1 MVHQRG
7 ASCWRTQD
15 KQPTYD
21 LTDRNGG
28 DAGPKVRAAAL
39 ALLAVAI
46 LAANTARGDLIS
58 FGDIVWPGG
67 FPHRQ
72 HQQDHIA
79 RDDARIDEVFP
90 IKHQCSEVPVLIH
103 AQRRTVERMV
113 ESCNALKWA
122 DDRFHALMQT
132 NPGDAVAR
140 ANVYGH
146 LTTAMEMFVLDL
158 DDPEHENY
166 LQEFWSTDRAGVYLD
181 GVSLVG
187 QREGM
192 GERERENN
200 HILFLSVEVHEYVH
214 HLQLTVLP
222 VLNFESFLAIWLE
235 GFASYI
241 QNEYELAVFRP
252 GWYGPL
258 GSFDH
263 LEWEYIEE
271 ALVRR
276 SVRLNGLPPL
286 TAFLDWQD
294 IRAELSG
301 YTPTQIIYYWGAW
314 LFRFLVEVH
323 PQELVRLKEVLEG
336 GREVDAYDLM
346 TRLND
351 DWYDWDE
358 TLATLSVV
366 DAPEP
371 IVVRRGG
378 GVEIYLDQLFRTIN
392 ELTFEVSAIARL
404 STNDNPWYDDTPPN
418 VHVNEKRARIIPN
431 SLGTWMFTITATNI
445 DGESAE
451 LPFTVTVERGLEL
464 THLIV
469 IRDSLSTAE
478 GRTVVNLNHYFDSVE
493 SIAFTAEST
502 NAEVATVEVTMEGR
516 LIVTAISPGSAE
528 ITVRATSSDLRREH
542 TFAITVTDEC
552 PPWLCKD
559 VLSGWRKA
567 LLL

>member
-1 MVHQRG
+1 MLK
-7 ASCWRTQD
+7 A
-15 KQPTYD
+15 
-21 LTDRNGG
+21 
-28 DAGPKVRAAAL
+28 RAAAF
-39 ALLAVAI
+39 ALLALAI
-46 LAANTARGDLIS
+46 LAANSARGDVIS
-58 FGDIVWPGG
+58 FDGVVVGPSSFLHDRR
-67 FPHRQ
+67 HRL
-72 HQQDHIA
+72 DHIA

-113 ESCNALKWA
+113 ESCSALKWA
-122 DDRFHALMQT
+122 EDRFHALMQT
-132 NPGDAVAR
+132 NPEDAVASV
-140 ANVYGH
+140 NVYGH

-158 DDPEHENY
+158 DDPEYKNY
-166 LQEFWSTDRAGVYLD
+166 LQEFWNEKRAGVYLD
-181 GVSLVG
+181 GVALVG
-187 QREGM
+187 DRDGL
-192 GERERENN
+192 GERERE
-200 HILFLSVEVHEYVH
+200 HYRMSFLSVEVHEYVH
-214 HLQLTVLP
+214 HLQLTVLS

-235 GFASYI
+235 GFATYI
-241 QNEYELAVFRP
+241 QYEYELSVFRP

-258 GSFDH
+258 GSYDH
-263 LEWEYIEE
+263 LGWEYIEE
-271 ALVRR
+271 VVVRP
-276 SVRLNGLPPL
+276 SVRLSGLPQL

-294 IRAELSG
+294 IQAELAG
-301 YTPTQIIYYWGAW
+301 YTLTHIIYHWGAW
-314 LFRFLVEVH
+314 FFRFLVDVH
-323 PQELVRLKEVLEG
+323 PAELVRLKEVLEG
-336 GREVDAYDLM
+336 GREDDAYDLM

-358 TLATLSVV
+358 TLATLSVA

-392 ELTFEVSAIARL
+392 ALTFEVSTIVGL

-464 THLIV
+464 TDLIV
-469 IRDSLSTAE
+469 IRDPLSTTE
-478 GRTVVNLNHYFDSVE
+478 ERIVVNLNHYFDSVE

-516 LIVTAISPGSAE
+516 LVVAAISPGTVE
-528 ITVRATSSDLRREH
+528 ITVRATSGELRREH
-542 TFAITVTDEC
+542 TFTITVTEEC
-552 PPWLCKD
+552 PFWLCRD
-559 VLSGWRKA
+559 ALSGWRKA
-567 LLL
+567 LL